1 MKSYKYELIV
11 YFERQ
16 KIKRFIGNDLNEL
29 QERFELWFI
38 KQAYDRNDIFIQ
50 CGEIQHAGY

>member
-11 YFERQ
+11 YLESQ

-50 CGEIQHAGY
+50 CGEIQHA

>member
-1 MKSYKYELIV
+1 MKTYKYELIV
-11 YFERQ
+11 YFESQ

-38 KQAYDRNDIFIQ
+38 KQVYDRNDIFIQ
-50 CGEIQHAGY
+50 CGEIQHAG